1 MIGQMWWI
9 LVALTPTG
17 AVMAQSEL
25 EAQLLRVAGG
35 NRRLAMVPFQQA
47 EALVVQ
53 YETLV
58 ETQPLLEQ
66 LLASAR
72 EAGALAAQVFTDE
85 DAALTS
91 PQETLAGCEE
101 EAARVKEGED
111 RSLLDLIPK
120 LALSIECYVLVE
132 SVALTKEE
140 ARRHASDMEDP
151 LLHAVTTPIE
161 NFIYQ
166 WFQSGDL
173 VTWQNQSMVAYLA
186 GDKRISWQVTPT
198 TGSRAWAGP
207 KERGEAWAF
216 VLYCRLAIS
225 PVDPTQGDGR
235 GIGR

>member
-1 MIGQMWWI
+1 MWWI
-9 LVALTPTG
+9 LVALTPSG

-25 EAQLLRVAGG
+25 EARLLRVDEG

-47 EALVVQ
+47 GALVVQ
-53 YETLV
+53 YEKLV
-58 ETQPLLEQ
+58 ETQPLLGQ
-66 LLASAR
+66 LLVSAR

-91 PQETLAGCEE
+91 PQETFAGCEE

-120 LALSIECYVLVE
+120 LALSIEYYGLVE
-132 SVALTKEE
+132 SVALTREE
-140 ARRHASDMEDP
+140 ARRHAADMEDP
-151 LLHAVTTPIE
+151 LLQAVTTPIE
-161 NFIYQ
+161 NFTYQ

-173 VTWQNQSMVAYLA
+173 VTWQNQSTAAYFA

-207 KERGEAWAF
+207 KERGEAWASF
-216 VLYCRLAIS
+216 PYCRLASS
-225 PVDPTQGDGR
+225 PVDTTQGDGR